1 MKTLKEMYEWA
12 AKDKDTQECLKKNGK
27 RYEDAIDKLTSSI
40 VSPCLDY
47 ATEQGEDDDG
57 WAYTI
62 LVSLARAT
70 CYIIDGL
77 QHSAYKETGDIY
89 QRYCEEILPLCREIA
104 SQELGERA
112 ELLRMAADDKKEDE
126 DAQYAKRREIIRA
139 IANPEMS
146 ADDIIETFFGKGL
159 PDGQIQVIKDIIF
172 KMRTE
177 KAEELKKVH
186 MMQTKGN

>member
-12 AKDKDTQECLKKNGK
+12 AKDKDAQECIKKDGK
-27 RYEDAIDKLTSSI
+27 RYGDAIDKLTSSI

-47 ATEQGEDDDG
+47 ATEHGEDDDG

-89 QRYCEEILPLCREIA
+89 QHYCEDILPLCREIA
-104 SQELGERA
+104 SQELGEKA
-112 ELLRMAADDKKEDE
+112 ELLRKAADDKKEDE
-126 DAQYAKRREIIRA
+126 DVQQARRREIIRA

-159 PDGQIQVIKDIIF
+159 PDGQIQEIKDAIF

>member
-12 AKDKDTQECLKKNGK
+12 ANDKDAQECIKKDGK

-89 QRYCEEILPLCREIA
+89 QHYCEEILPLCREIA

-126 DAQYAKRREIIRA
+126 DAQQATRREIIRA

-159 PDGQIQVIKDIIF
+159 PDGQIQVIKEIIS